1 MPRAEADGP
10 LALHLR
16 AIGKDECI
24 YDDADVFA
32 VLQAAA
38 RIEELERCVQETLEQ
53 IRRLHR
59 PDEPDGRLCREGC
72 AAGWPCDSYELA
84 DYTLAAR

>member
-38 RIEELERCVQETLEQ
+38 RIEELERFLQRFIDVGYEFGDPTQL
-53 IRRLHR
+53 IDLH
-59 PDEPDGRLCREGC
+59 DEAVGLNPESR
-72 AAGWPCDSYELA
+72 
-84 DYTLAAR
+84 